1 MVVSKLDHR
10 YQELPESSHIEG
22 TDFFRGELYIEMLIA
37 KNAFVR
43 KHKCDC
49 WKEIAC
55 LDYM

>member
-10 YQELPESSHIEG
+10 YQELPESRHIEG

-37 KNAFVR
+37 KKAFVR
-43 KHKCDC
+43 KHKCEG

-55 LDYM
+55 MKYM